1 MCTESVNRSSVDQCQ
16 DLIIFLDPDSII
28 ARSVDYGVNAD
39 YNSMLDH
46 VTLYVIFPKRLITFI
61 VHDIFSEQR
70 GVIKFS
76 SFLDYW

>member
-1 MCTESVNRSSVDQCQ
+1 M
-16 DLIIFLDPDSII
+16 IFLDPDSII
-28 ARSVDYGVNAD
+28 ARSMDYGVHAD

-61 VHDIFSEQR
+61 VHGIFSERR

-76 SFLDYW
+76 SFLRTIGEEVSCSALGREM